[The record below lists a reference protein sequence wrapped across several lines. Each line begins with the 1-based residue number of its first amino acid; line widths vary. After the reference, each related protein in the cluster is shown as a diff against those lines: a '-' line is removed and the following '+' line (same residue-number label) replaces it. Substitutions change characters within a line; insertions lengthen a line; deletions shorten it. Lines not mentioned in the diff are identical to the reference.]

1 MNSDSMPKELDA
13 FISILGEIDM
23 IKNQIGMLDKNT
35 HINLSQNDVSAI
47 LGNSECFKI
56 LKLIEILNSD
66 ISNLNASLLNA
77 AQQIPAEYVQSKSK
91 KNQQKKTKADDGKYP
106 DAPPKDKTTKEN
118 KKENETISNM
128 LQYFKERFE
137 SNGRE

>member
-1 MNSDSMPKELDA
+1 MNSESMPKELDV

-35 HINLSQNDVSAI
+35 HISLSHSNVSSL

-56 LKLIEILNSD
+56 LKLVETLNAD
-66 ISNLNASLLNA
+66 VSNLNASLLNA
-77 AQQIPAEYVQSKSK
+77 AHLVAAQYNGEDLEE
-91 KNQQKKTKADDGKYP
+91 KKTSNSSSKGEVEEAESGKE
-106 DAPPKDKTTKEN
+106 D
-118 KKENETISNM
+118 KKENETINNM

-137 SNGRE
+137 SNGGE

>member
-1 MNSDSMPKELDA
+1 MNSDSMPKELDV

-23 IKNQIGMLDKNT
+23 IKNQLGMLDKNT
-35 HINLSQNDVSAI
+35 HISLSQNNVSAM

-56 LKLIEILNSD
+56 LKLIEVLNAD

-77 AQQIPAEYVQSKSK
+77 AHLVSAEYSETEST
-91 KNQQKKTKADDGKYP
+91 KNEEKKTNDERQ
-106 DAPPKDKTTKEN
+106 PPLQPKKDSSTKEK
-118 KKENETISNM
+118 KKENETINNM

-137 SNGRE
+137 ERDE

>member
-77 AQQIPAEYVQSKSK
+77 AQLISAEYVDSKST
-91 KNQQKKTKADDGKYP
+91 KNEEKKTKADDGKYP

>member
-1 MNSDSMPKELDA
+1 MNSDSMPKELDV

-35 HINLSQNDVSAI
+35 HISLSHNNVSAM

-56 LKLIEILNSD
+56 LKLIETLNAD
-66 ISNLNASLLNA
+66 VSNLNASLLNA
-77 AQQIPAEYVQSKSK
+77 AHLVAAQYNGEDLEE
-91 KNQQKKTKADDGKYP
+91 KKTNDGEK
-106 DAPPKDKTTKEN
+106 KSEEGELSKED
-118 KKENETISNM
+118 KKENETINNM

-137 SNGRE
+137 SNGGE

>member
-77 AQQIPAEYVQSKSK
+77 AQLISAEYVESKST
-91 KNQQKKTKADDGKYP
+91 KNEEKKTKADDGSYP
-106 DAPPKDKTTKEN
+106 DDPPKDKSTKEN

>member
-1 MNSDSMPKELDA
+1 MNSDTMPKELDV

-35 HINLSQNDVSAI
+35 HISLSHSNVSTL

-56 LKLIEILNSD
+56 LKLVETLNAD
-66 ISNLNASLLNA
+66 VSNLNASLLNA
-77 AQQIPAEYVQSKSK
+77 AHLVAAQYSGEDIQEKKMNDGEKISEEAESS
-91 KNQQKKTKADDGKYP
+91 NED
-106 DAPPKDKTTKEN
+106 

-137 SNGRE
+137 ANGEE

>member
-1 MNSDSMPKELDA
+1 MNSDTMPKELDV

-35 HINLSQNDVSAI
+35 HISLSHSNVSTL

-56 LKLIEILNSD
+56 LKLVETLNAD
-66 ISNLNASLLNA
+66 VSNLNASLLNA
-77 AQQIPAEYVQSKSK
+77 AHLVAAQYSGEDIQEKKMNDGEKISEEAELS
-91 KNQQKKTKADDGKYP
+91 NED
-106 DAPPKDKTTKEN
+106 

-137 SNGRE
+137 ANGGE

>member
-35 HINLSQNDVSAI
+35 HISLSQNDVSAI

-77 AQQIPAEYVQSKSK
+77 AQLISAEYVESKST
-91 KNQQKKTKADDGKYP
+91 KNEEKKTKADDGNYP

>member
-1 MNSDSMPKELDA
+1 MNSDSMPKELDV

-35 HINLSQNDVSAI
+35 HISLSQNDVSAI

-56 LKLIEILNSD
+56 LKLIEVLNAD

-77 AQQIPAEYVQSKSK
+77 AQLISAEYVESKSTKNEEK
-91 KNQQKKTKADDGKYP
+91 KMKADDESQP
-106 DAPPKDKTTKEN
+106 DDPPKDNSTKEN

>member
-1 MNSDSMPKELDA
+1 MNSDSMPKELDV

-23 IKNQIGMLDKNT
+23 IKNQLGMLDKNT
-35 HINLSQNDVSAI
+35 HISLSQNNVSAM

-56 LKLIEILNSD
+56 LKLIEVLNAD

-77 AQQIPAEYVQSKSK
+77 AHLVSAEYSEPGST
-91 KNQQKKTKADDGKYP
+91 KNEEKKTNDESQ
-106 DAPPKDKTTKEN
+106 PPLHPKKDSSTKEK

-137 SNGRE
+137 GNDRK

>member
-1 MNSDSMPKELDA
+1 MNSESMPKELDV

-35 HINLSQNDVSAI
+35 HISLSHNNVSAM

-56 LKLIEILNSD
+56 LKLVETLNAD
-66 ISNLNASLLNA
+66 VSNLNASLLNA
-77 AQQIPAEYVQSKSK
+77 AHLVAAQYNGEDLEE
-91 KNQQKKTKADDGKYP
+91 KKTGTGEKKLEEDELS
-106 DAPPKDKTTKEN
+106 KED
-118 KKENETISNM
+118 KKENETINNM

-137 SNGRE
+137 SNGGE

>member
-1 MNSDSMPKELDA
+1 MNSDSIPKELDV

-35 HINLSQNDVSAI
+35 HISLSHNNVSAM

-56 LKLIEILNSD
+56 LKLIEVLNAD

-77 AQQIPAEYVQSKSK
+77 AHLVSAEYSDSPSTESEE
-91 KNQQKKTKADDGKYP
+91 KKTNDEGQLP
-106 DAPPKDKTTKEN
+106 LQPKKDNSTKEN
-118 KKENETISNM
+118 KKENETINNM

-137 SNGRE
+137 SNGGE